1 MLPLLKL
8 PSDGKEITIKILEHQ
23 IPDPRKI
30 RRNFGEYVIK
40 CCIINSNIEQQSAVV
55 QQQSV
60 RPHENEDDH
69 YYLELRSY
77 IIKEILKECK
87 NNNIPT
93 DGDLKCSVGRVF
105 TIFGK
110 RRINTPKRLW
120 RKNEITHKLEPPMV
134 HIFKLHKIPI

>member
-8 PSDGKEITIKILEHQ
+8 PSDGEDLTIKILEHP

-40 CCIINSNIEQQSAVV
+40 CCIYEKGD
-55 QQQSV
+55 
-60 RPHENEDDH
+60 EH
-69 YYLELRSY
+69 YYLELRSF
-77 IIKEILKECK
+77 IIKEILKECR
-87 NNNIPT
+87 NNNILA
-93 DGDLKCSVGRVF
+93 DKDLKCSVGRVF

-120 RKNEITHKLEPPMV
+120 HKNEITHKLEPPMV
-134 HIFKLHKIPI
+134 HIFKLIK